1 MAVYFITGKL
11 GAGKSLVAVS
21 KIKDYLWRGRPV
33 ATNLNIELNE
43 MLGPW
48 FKKTELYRLPDK
60 PTSEDLDIIGIGNES
75 YDESKNGLIVLDEC
89 GTWFNSRTWND
100 KDRQNII
107 NNLLHIR
114 KKGWDVIFLIQDI
127 GAVDKQARTML
138 GEMVGYCMRMD
149 RIPIPF
155 ITFIVKLFTG
165 YRLTLPQGHMCSIR
179 YGTLPTS
186 PLIDRWIY
194 RGVNLYSAYD
204 TKQIFSDFYS
214 DGTYSYLPSWYTHG
228 RYMVARDR
236 SFYMR
241 MTKIYLKRFSR
252 FSAFVAGA
260 VFTAAATAAALYDPA
275 PAPVKQ
281 VKLYDDIILSDRF
294 SGAYISS
301 YSSLPGSTPKYKI
314 TVGEDVMDNRAVLD
328 MGITFTSYTKCR
340 LVLTYGDQNEE
351 ITCNP

>member
-33 ATNLNIELNE
+33 ATNLNINLNA

-48 FKKTELYRLPDK
+48 LRNTELYRLPDK
-60 PTSEDLDIIGIGNES
+60 PTSHDLDIIGIGNDS

-155 ITFIVKLFTG
+155 LTFAVKMFTG
-165 YRLTLPQGHMCSIR
+165 IRLTLPQGHMCTIR

-186 PLIDRWIY
+186 PKIDLWIY
-194 RGVNLYSAYD
+194 RGVSLYSAYD

-214 DGTYSYLPSWYTHG
+214 DGTYSYLPAWYTHG
-228 RYMVARDR
+228 RYMVPRDR

-252 FSAFVAGA
+252 FAAFAAGV
-260 VFTAAATAAALYDPA
+260 VFTAAATALTLYDSGEKEIV
-275 PAPVKQ
+275 PVQ
-281 VKLYDDIILSDRF
+281 TYDDIVLAERF
-294 SGAYISS
+294 DGAFISS
-301 YSSLPGSTPKYKI
+301 YSALPGSPPKHKLKL
-314 TVGEDVMDNRAVLD
+314 GEETYTNRDILD
-328 MGITFTSYTKCR
+328 MNITLTSYGKCR
-340 LVLTYGDQNEE
+340 LVLTYGNQHEE
-351 ITCNP
+351 VTCNP